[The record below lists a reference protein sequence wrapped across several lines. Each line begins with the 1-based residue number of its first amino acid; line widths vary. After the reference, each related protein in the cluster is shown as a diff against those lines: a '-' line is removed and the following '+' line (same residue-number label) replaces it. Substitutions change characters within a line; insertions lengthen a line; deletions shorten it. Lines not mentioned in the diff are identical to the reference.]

1 MSVGRDEPLRRISAD
16 GHPIGRYAPTGRN
29 DDTETG
35 ADRLRAFRRRRSE
48 RNYARREQKAGA
60 DNATHAMGTWK
71 ARSEVREAR
80 VLRGMRLWGSIG
92 SGRDMAVDLGTAN
105 TLVFIRGRGIVLFEP
120 SVVAISEET
129 GRVHAVGAE
138 AKRMIGR
145 TPASIR
151 AIRPLRHG
159 VIADFEIT
167 EEMLRHFISRAGG
180 GRFTF
185 ARVVLCVP
193 SGITDVERRA
203 VDEATRAAGARTV
216 YLIEEPMAAAIGAN
230 LPVAD
235 AVASMVIDIG
245 GGTTEVAVIAL
256 GGMVV
261 WESIRVGGYEMDEA
275 IVDHVKNVH
284 KLMIGQETAEAAK
297 IEVGSAWP
305 TEDTAETSVAGRD
318 LITGLLRRVAIS
330 GADVR
335 RALEPPVSR
344 IVSAVKDTLERTP
357 PELAADLGVRG
368 IVLAGGGSLL
378 RGIDERLR
386 SEVGLPVQLVESPL
400 TCVAEGAG
408 RSLDE
413 LETLDRAAKA
423 QRRTRSR
430 R

>member
-1 MSVGRDEPLRRISAD
+1 
-16 GHPIGRYAPTGRN
+16 
-29 DDTETG
+29 
-35 ADRLRAFRRRRSE
+35 
-48 RNYARREQKAGA
+48 
-60 DNATHAMGTWK
+60 
-71 ARSEVREAR
+71 
-80 VLRGMRLWGSIG
+80 MRLWGSIG

-129 GRVHAVGAE
+129 GKVHAVGEE
-138 AKRMIGR
+138 ARRMIGR

-151 AIRPLRHG
+151 ATRPLRHG
-159 VIADFEIT
+159 VIADFEVT
-167 EEMLRHFISRAGG
+167 EEMLRHFISKAGG
-180 GRFTF
+180 SRFTF

-203 VDEATRAAGARTV
+203 VDEATRAAGARSV
-216 YLIEEPMAAAIGAN
+216 YLIEEPMAAAIGAD

-245 GGTTEVAVIAL
+245 GGTTEVAVISL

-284 KLMIGQETAEAAK
+284 KVLIGLETAETAK

-305 TEDTAETSVAGRD
+305 LDDLAETSVAGRD
-318 LITGLLRRVAIS
+318 LMTGLLRRVTIS
-330 GADVR
+330 GGDVR
-335 RALEPPVSR
+335 RALDGPVAR
-344 IVSAVKDTLERTP
+344 IVAAVKDTLERTP
-357 PELAADLGVRG
+357 PELAADLGERG
-368 IVLAGGGSLL
+368 IVLAGGGALL
-378 RGIDERLR
+378 RGVEEKLR
-386 SEVGLPVQLVESPL
+386 AEIGLPVQLTDSPL

-423 QRRTRSR
+423 QRKTRSR
-430 R
+430 SRR